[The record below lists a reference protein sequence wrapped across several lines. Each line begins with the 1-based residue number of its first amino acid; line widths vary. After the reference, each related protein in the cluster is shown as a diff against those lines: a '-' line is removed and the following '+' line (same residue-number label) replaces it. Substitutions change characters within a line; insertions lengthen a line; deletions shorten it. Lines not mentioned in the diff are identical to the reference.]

1 MNLRSCVRAVCPLN
15 LQRTDRKKQQL
26 TYYSGSEAEDTWSGT
41 KQEKSLLE
49 LEVYSEGF
57 VYK

>member
-1 MNLRSCVRAVCPLN
+1 MANIGTAA
-15 LQRTDRKKQQL
+15 T
-26 TYYSGSEAEDTWSGT
+26 TEDTQSGT
-41 KQEKSLLE
+41 NKKELE

>member
-1 MNLRSCVRAVCPLN
+1 MA
-15 LQRTDRKKQQL
+15 QRRCE
-26 TYYSGSEAEDTWSGT
+26 SECSYTAATAEDTWSGT
-41 KQEKSLLE
+41 NKKELE